1 MRSHILHLVIYSSLV
16 AAFFGILVRHT
27 RRDRLRVAAIT
38 WVSMVGGALLLAWL
52 MFPLPK

>member
-1 MRSHILHLVIYSSLV
+1 MRSHILHLVIYSTLV